1 MVYMSGSKNARY
13 SSSLINRTNVC
24 GGPKKA
30 GIASRIGLF
39 MQSNPNLIGAPQ
51 SVPKTCVVSKVIQT
65 QKYGYRA
72 THGGNMG

>member
-13 SSSLINRTNVC
+13 SASISNRTNVC
-24 GGPKKA
+24 GGIKKS

-39 MQSNPNLIGAPQ
+39 MQSNANLIRAQQ
-51 SVPKTCVVSKVIQT
+51 SKPKTCVVSKTIQT
-65 QKYGYRA
+65 QQYGYRA